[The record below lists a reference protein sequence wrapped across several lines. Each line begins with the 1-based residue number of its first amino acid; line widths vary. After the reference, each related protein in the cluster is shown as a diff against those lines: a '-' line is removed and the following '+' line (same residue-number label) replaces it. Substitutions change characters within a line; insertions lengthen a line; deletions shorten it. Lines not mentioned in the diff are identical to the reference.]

1 MFLRDLDF
9 YGIAPEEGTVKTCS
23 EAWARGVAKRQKK
36 MGEMKQELASLEQA
50 KNVELLA
57 HHCTKEYLKD
67 GRMHFEFLK
76 KTQKHWYEVSL
87 AVEGR
92 SQEDFNKSLEKFG
105 MQLIE
110 ARSYGRD
117 PWESNRRRYEG
128 TEYGV
133 IIKLGLL

>member
-36 MGEMKQELASLEQA
+36 MGEMKQELASLELA
-50 KNVELLA
+50 NNVELLA
-57 HHCTKEYLKD
+57 HHCTKEYLKE
-67 GRMHFEFLK
+67 GTTFFEFLK

-87 AVEGR
+87 AVEGH

-105 MQLIE
+105 MHLIE
-110 ARSYGRD
+110 ARSYGKDSWR
-117 PWESNRRRYEG
+117 SNRHIYEG

-133 IIKLGLL
+133 NIKLGLL